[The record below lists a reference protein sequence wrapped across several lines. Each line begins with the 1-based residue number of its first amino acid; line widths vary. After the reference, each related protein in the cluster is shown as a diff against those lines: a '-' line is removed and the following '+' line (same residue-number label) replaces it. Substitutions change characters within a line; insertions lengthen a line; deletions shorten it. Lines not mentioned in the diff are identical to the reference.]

1 MSRRAKPYIFIYDG
15 KLMETSSLAE
25 LYTGCDKDEWLDICR
40 ETIARYCLMEAIV
53 RFNDNDA
60 DDNDRKIMKSLKRT
74 VLSLKKIDPIT
85 GSNYD
90 INAIIANNMKVI
102 IDNMAM
108 DAQLNVV
115 KSIKVSSI

>member
-1 MSRRAKPYIFIYDG
+1 
-15 KLMETSSLAE
+15 
-25 LYTGCDKDEWLDICR
+25 
-40 ETIARYCLMEAIV
+40 
-53 RFNDNDA
+53 
-60 DDNDRKIMKSLKRT
+60 
-74 VLSLKKIDPIT
+74 LKKIDPIT